1 MEANTMKRICLILLA
16 VFSFAVPSFA
26 GKVYGNI
33 SESGKTVP
41 KDVKVEVTC
50 GANSVTATTD
60 ATGNYSVFVADK
72 GKCSLKVH
80 YQNQMP
86 ALEITSFESS
96 VQYDLTLEKQGTQYT
111 LRRK

>member
-1 MEANTMKRICLILLA
+1 MKRACLLLLLIG
-16 VFSFAVPSFA
+16 SFALPGFA
-26 GKVYGNI
+26 GKIYGTI
-33 SESGKTVP
+33 SEDGKAIP

-50 GANSVTATTD
+50 GTNNFTANTD
-60 ATGNYSVFVADK
+60 ATGTYSVFVGDK

-86 ALEITSFESS
+86 VLEITSFENS
-96 VQYDLTLEKQGTQYT
+96 VQYDLVVEKQGTKLT

>member
-1 MEANTMKRICLILLA
+1 MKRTCLLLLLIG
-16 VFSFAVPSFA
+16 SFAVPSFA
-26 GKVYGNI
+26 GKVYGTI
-33 SESGKTVP
+33 SDGGKALP

-50 GANSVTATTD
+50 GTNSFTANTD
-60 ATGNYSVFVADK
+60 ATGTYSIFVADK

-86 ALEITSFESS
+86 VLDITSFENS
-96 VQYDLTLEKQGTQYT
+96 VQYDLVVEKQGTKLT

>member
-1 MEANTMKRICLILLA
+1 MKRALLILLLGC
-16 VFSFAVPSFA
+16 SFAVPGFA
-26 GKVYGNI
+26 GKIYGSI
-33 SESGKTVP
+33 SDGGKTVP

-50 GANSVTATTD
+50 GATNFTAATD
-60 ATGNYSVFVADK
+60 AAGSYSVFVADK
-72 GKCSLKVH
+72 GKCSLKVY

-86 ALEITSFESS
+86 SLEITSFESS

>member
-1 MEANTMKRICLILLA
+1 MKRTCLLLLLMA
-16 VFSFAVPSFA
+16 GFAVPSFA
-26 GKVYGNI
+26 GKIYGTI
-33 SESGKTVP
+33 SDGGKAIP

-50 GANSVTATTD
+50 GTNNFTANTD
-60 ATGNYSVFVADK
+60 ATGTYSVFVADK

-86 ALEITSFESS
+86 VLDITSFENS
-96 VQYDLTLEKQGTQYT
+96 VQYDLVVEKQGTKLT

>member
-1 MEANTMKRICLILLA
+1 MRRMCLILLL
-16 VFSFAVPSFA
+16 VCSFAVPSFA
-26 GKVYGNI
+26 GKIYGTI
-33 SESGKTVP
+33 TEGGKPLP
-41 KDVKVEVTC
+41 KDIKVEVTC
-50 GANSVTATTD
+50 AANNFTAATD

-86 ALEITSFESS
+86 ALEVTSFDSS
-96 VQYDLTLEKQGTQYT
+96 VQYDLILEKQGAQFT

>member
-1 MEANTMKRICLILLA
+1 MKRICLILL
-16 VFSFAVPSFA
+16 VVCSFAVPGFA
-26 GKVYGNI
+26 GKIHGSI
-33 SESGKTVP
+33 SEGGKAVA

-50 GANSVTATTD
+50 GANSVSAATD
-60 ATGNYSVFVADK
+60 ATGNYSLFVADK

-86 ALEITSFESS
+86 ALEITSFETS
-96 VQYDLTLEKQGTQYT
+96 VQYDLILEKQGAQYA

>member
-1 MEANTMKRICLILLA
+1 MKRVCLIVLL
-16 VFSFAVPSFA
+16 VCSFAVPSFA
-26 GKVYGNI
+26 GKIYGSI
-33 SESGKTVP
+33 AEGGKAVP

-50 GANSVTATTD
+50 GEKTVTASTD

-80 YQNQMP
+80 YQNQLP
-86 ALEITSFESS
+86 SLDITSFESS
-96 VQYDLTLEKQGTQYT
+96 VQYDLNLEKQGAQYT